1 MRRLVIGLSGL
12 MLAASTG
19 CSVCQSYLDG
29 EYSAYGGRWDR
40 GAVAEHGDRT
50 HRIAGR
56 VGSEFHP
63 AEAIRP
69 ADDSSELIPPGT
81 PLTDD
86 GDAPNSSAGDGAAG
100 DGAANDGATGDGA
113 ANDGATGE
121 GPDAEAGEGNST
133 PLTPPAPEQDKAK
146 PAPAPPGRASAPA
159 KKAAKANAAGR
170 APNRTRETNW
180 AAKPSRPAA
189 RVRQTPANQGL
200 SADASDAAAPA
211 ADEPAGAAADPGAA
225 GDAGEPSDDA
235 AAPSTE
241 AGDEAMTDGSE
252 SDASGALLQPPAN
265 E

>member
-1 MRRLVIGLSGL
+1 MRRFVIGLSGL

-19 CSVCQSYLDG
+19 CSVCQSYLDC
-29 EYSAYGGRWDR
+29 EYAAYGGRWDR

-69 ADDSSELIPPGT
+69 ADDAGELIPPGT
-81 PLTDD
+81 PLTDED
-86 GDAPNSSAGDGAAG
+86 DAPSRPAGDGTASDGAAG
-100 DGAANDGATGDGA
+100 EGAA
-113 ANDGATGE
+113 GE
-121 GPDAEAGEGNST
+121 GPDAGASNAAGDGDAT
-133 PLTPPAPEQDKAK
+133 PLTPPAPEREKAK
-146 PAPAPPGRASAPA
+146 PAPAPPGRASAAPA

-170 APNRTRETNW
+170 APSRTQETNW
-180 AAKPSRPAA
+180 AAKPARPAA
-189 RVRQTPANQGL
+189 RVRQTPANETPANETL
-200 SADASDAAAPA
+200 EADAPA
-211 ADEPAGAAADPGAA
+211 TDEPAG
-225 GDAGEPSDDA
+225 DAGALSDDA